1 MNTKALAAVACLWV
15 PMAAFAADGSDNTA
29 KLDSLG
35 QKLEKILSTQGIS
48 FGGQFKG
55 EYGASVLSGN
65 ALNNVR
71 RDDEQIGY
79 TEVDFDLRA
88 RPNTVTQARAV
99 FRMHLDDASFF
110 GAPYSP
116 FETRWL
122 SIDGSTP
129 EGILYYHLGSI
140 QQKWSPLTIWS
151 PDPSFVYTPRLFA
164 QQQKLAMDER
174 FLGNNNRNLN
184 GVNLGIR
191 AAVPSAAIDSF
202 NLGLLAAKLLTAA
215 PVGSSLSQFLSNS
228 NTSMDGTVGYPDTL
242 ANFDRWVFGAKGSV
256 TFLKAFD
263 LGINVL
269 ADKDLKSTFGT
280 SDTST
285 IRLFRDS
292 LAQSGLVYSV
302 QLGADVAKFIGNPKL
317 ILGLDAEIASSSWDY
332 FAARD
337 TDLLANYLGAK
348 YTTTKGMAIDASLKG
363 GWKTDNWSAA
373 LRVGYLMVD
382 SAYRSDLAQT
392 PVFNPALG
400 RIYNS
405 EQDLINTD
413 GSVPGLLHYNT
424 FDALYHSV
432 HHWVAEDRNEYTKAP
447 YDKIAYSN
455 YVAGWANYSLGAWT
469 AATADLAK
477 ANATAQALAV
487 ANNTVVATKAAAA
500 TKLALYQVVLQDAP
514 FDRDLQFVLPGG
526 ESSPNRVGPKVGFD
540 LSFLNGGVEAT
551 GNGYFLSEAKGTVL
565 DTETQVTPEKATFQ
579 QIQAGVRFR
588 LDRFAPNWNTLLH
601 PKNPIP
607 LELSVSGGQSTAK
620 GGASLDYKSTELAA
634 SVYVGVLPRLSVLG
648 GYQAITGLDNTI
660 AMVSRNMTDMAGGL
674 EFKIQEGAYFLAMY
688 NLIKTEYPNAPE
700 FNFDQSIWST
710 KISVSF

>member
-15 PMAAFAADGSDNTA
+15 PMAASAADGSDNTA

-35 QKLEKILSTQGIS
+35 QKLEKILATQGIS
-48 FGGQFKG
+48 FGGQFRG
-55 EYGASVLSGN
+55 EYGASLLSGN
-65 ALNNVR
+65 SENSAR

-79 TEVDFDLRA
+79 TSVDFDLRA

-140 QQKWSPLTIWS
+140 QQKWSPLTMWS
-151 PDPSFVYTPRLFA
+151 PDPSFVYTPRIFA
-164 QQQKLAMDER
+164 QQQKQAMDER
-174 FLGNNNRNLN
+174 FLGNNNRNLS

-191 AAVPSAAIDSF
+191 AAVPAASIDSF
-202 NLGLLAAKLLTAA
+202 NVGLLAAKLLTGA
-215 PVGSSLSQFLSNS
+215 PVGAPRSQFLSNS
-228 NTSMDGTVGYPDTL
+228 NTSMDGTMGYPDTL
-242 ANFDRWVFGAKGSV
+242 ANFDRWAFGAKGSV

-263 LGINVL
+263 LGINIL
-269 ADKDLKSTFGT
+269 ADQDLKSTFGP
-280 SDTST
+280 SDTLT
-285 IRLFRDS
+285 ERLLRDS
-292 LAQSGLVYSV
+292 LAQSGLVYSA
-302 QLGADVAKFIGNPKL
+302 QLGADVAKFLGNKNL
-317 ILGLDAEIASSSWDY
+317 ILGLDAEIASSSWKY

-337 TDLLANYLGAK
+337 TDSLANYIGPK
-348 YTTTKGMAIDASLKG
+348 YTTTSGIAIDASLRG
-363 GWKTDNWSAA
+363 GWRTENWSASVRA
-373 LRVGYLMVD
+373 GYLMVD
-382 SAYRSDLAQT
+382 SAFRSDLAQT
-392 PVFNPALG
+392 PVFNPANG

-405 EQDLINTD
+405 EQDIYNGTGYTSLQ
-413 GSVPGLLHYNT
+413 HYNT

-432 HHWVAEDRNEYTKAP
+432 HHWIAEDKNEYTKAP

-469 AATADLAK
+469 ATTAHLAK
-477 ANATAQALAV
+477 VNDSAQDTAAKYG
-487 ANNTVVATKAAAA
+487 TSTTIKAAAA
-500 TKLALYQVVLQDAP
+500 AKLALYKAALEGTP
-514 FDRDLQFVLPGG
+514 FDRDIQFALPGG
-526 ESSPNRVGPKVGFD
+526 EATPNRVGPKASFD

-551 GNGYFLSEAKGTVL
+551 GNGYFLQEAKGTVL
-565 DTETQVTPEKATFQ
+565 DSVTDSIGEKAKFQ
-579 QIQAGVRFR
+579 QIQAGLRFR
-588 LDRFAPNWNTLLH
+588 LDRFLPGWNTILH

-607 LELSVSGGQSTAK
+607 LELSVSGGLNTAK

-634 SVYVGVLPRLSVLG
+634 SAYVGVLPRLSLLG
-648 GYQAITGLDNTI
+648 GYQVIQGVDNI
-660 AMVSRNMTDMAGGL
+660 AGVDRNLTDIAGGL

-688 NLIKTEYPNAPE
+688 NLIKTEYPNASE
-700 FNFDQSIWST
+700 YDFDQSIWST